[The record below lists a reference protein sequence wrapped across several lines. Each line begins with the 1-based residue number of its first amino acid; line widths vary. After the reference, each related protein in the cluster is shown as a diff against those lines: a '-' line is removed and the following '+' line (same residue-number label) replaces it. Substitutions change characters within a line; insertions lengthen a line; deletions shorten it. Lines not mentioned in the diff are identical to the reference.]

1 MPKVLSESHS
11 LYEKKIFIFYQGNV
25 KRKVTIFSNNFSNDF
40 KSISYY
46 EEKNSEKKIKK

>member
-11 LYEKKIFIFYQGNV
+11 LYEKNIFIFYQGNV
-25 KRKVTIFSNNFSNDF
+25 KRKVTIFSNNFDF